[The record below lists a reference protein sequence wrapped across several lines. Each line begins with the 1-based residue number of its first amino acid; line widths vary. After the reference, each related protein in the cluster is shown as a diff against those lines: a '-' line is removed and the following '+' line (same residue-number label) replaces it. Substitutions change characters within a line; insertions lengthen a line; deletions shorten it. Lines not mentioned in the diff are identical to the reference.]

1 MNKRKIAAL
10 LGVFT
15 LLACTAAA
23 TRDKTIQPP
32 KDSRAQRAAQ
42 EYAET
47 TALRAEDEGRYKVLK
62 KKLENVT
69 KKLAKEKNVPEDRL
83 SRKEKLEQ
91 NVRQREMILKEWEKH
106 QDELLQ
112 NGRGAANANPAK
124 KTPASAE
131 LEELEKRTEKLYRKL
146 QRKVYRLYSSTNKPG
161 DEMDEVVA
169 LNEKVNRC
177 REKLKE
183 AAEEYAAAYLR
194 DMAEQ
199 DKVDF
204 TDSLELETLA
214 EGGFIDLEG
223 KSPRTLSREEA
234 AEKTAAFLLEMDEG
248 KYPDIDDKYIRAAG
262 RLRAKLGTELQELG
276 YFEDEAAQAQARNQE
291 AWESSVKE
299 VRRFNLNGE
308 LRLDYK
314 NDNGDVSN
322 DKRLRLRNRLYGD
335 YNIDGNWHAV
345 AMVESE
351 KNLSGSGD
359 DHWLRLERYY
369 LTGNVGAVRATAG
382 KMGATMAEGNV
393 YDSSFKGVMLE
404 GGDKINFAAR
414 YGSVNSARNVA
425 TFTAGYAVPGKYSLE
440 AGYFGFGM
448 NGGGRRNIYMLN
460 GHVPLGR
467 HFDFGAMFLMGR
479 DSYVGNGNG
488 YVLTLQHGTPWSEEP
503 GRTSYYLKYY
513 HQPRATYVQ
522 HTMNGVADRMNGFK
536 GWGIGVTRTLVKN
549 LMATLEFDHLK
560 EMTTNRINN
569 TVWLALS
576 FFYHS

>member
-183 AAEEYAAAYLR
+183 AADTPLLTSGTWR
-194 DMAEQ
+194 SR
-199 DKVDF
+199 
-204 TDSLELETLA
+204 TRW
-214 EGGFIDLEG
+214 I
-223 KSPRTLSREEA
+223 SPTVWSWRLW
-234 AEKTAAFLLEMDEG
+234 
-248 KYPDIDDKYIRAAG
+248 PRAASLIW
-262 RLRAKLGTELQELG
+262 RENLREHSA
-276 YFEDEAAQAQARNQE
+276 
-291 AWESSVKE
+291 VKK
-299 VRRFNLNGE
+299 RR
-308 LRLDYK
+308 R
-314 NDNGDVSN
+314 
-322 DKRLRLRNRLYGD
+322 KRPRFFWKWMRE
-335 YNIDGNWHAV
+335 NIPTSTISIFGQPA
-345 AMVESE
+345 
-351 KNLSGSGD
+351 
-359 DHWLRLERYY
+359 
-369 LTGNVGAVRATAG
+369 
-382 KMGATMAEGNV
+382 
-393 YDSSFKGVMLE
+393 
-404 GGDKINFAAR
+404 
-414 YGSVNSARNVA
+414 
-425 TFTAGYAVPGKYSLE
+425 
-440 AGYFGFGM
+440 GFGQSWEPSC
-448 NGGGRRNIYMLN
+448 RS
-460 GHVPLGR
+460 
-467 HFDFGAMFLMGR
+467 A
-479 DSYVGNGNG
+479 YVM
-488 YVLTLQHGTPWSEEP
+488 EP
-503 GRTSYYLKYY
+503 
-513 HQPRATYVQ
+513 PPC
-522 HTMNGVADRMNGFK
+522 DCP
-536 GWGIGVTRTLVKN
+536 
-549 LMATLEFDHLK
+549 
-560 EMTTNRINN
+560 TT
-569 TVWLALS
+569 
-576 FFYHS
+576 